1 MTSRAVF
8 SRAVSSRVVSQPRR
22 TPVLRRRSL
31 AALLTVPGA
40 LLLTTGCGGPA
51 PVPTS
56 TDIARDPLAALDP
69 AVWNARSA
77 EELRGLSIQGAA
89 EELDS
94 WAELGAEDSVV
105 DSARDLLTTFVGAA
119 YLAPGDLRGL
129 DDEAAHDH
137 IAKNAPEFWQ
147 DGLRTAWDEGN
158 RLFYAV
164 ALAEPFRTVGR
175 PALAADWH
183 RTEHEEGPALALGA
197 TIAWTALNTETRAVG
212 VFAYRLGILAQ
223 IAADGSADDAAIRL
237 TIHGLDGCGIADHEG
252 LLVPALADD
261 EKHRE
266 VQQATQDEVLASPHI
281 PLEDL
286 LDDGSP
292 LFAGDD
298 ITYVTCD

>member
-1 MTSRAVF
+1 M
-8 SRAVSSRVVSQPRR
+8 
-22 TPVLRRRSL
+22 RRRSL

-40 LLLTTGCGGPA
+40 LLLATGCGGPR

-56 TDIARDPLAALDP
+56 TAVARDPLASLDP

-77 EELRGLSIQGAA
+77 EELRGLSIHGAA
-89 EELDS
+89 EDLEG
-94 WAELGAEDSVV
+94 WADLGADDSVL
-105 DSARDLLTTFVGAA
+105 DSARDLLITYLSAA
-119 YLAPGDLRGL
+119 YLAPEDLRGL

-137 IAKNAPEFWQ
+137 IARNSPQFWRN
-147 DGLRTAWDEGN
+147 GLRAAWDDGN
-158 RLFYAV
+158 RLFYAI

-197 TIAWTALNTETRAVG
+197 TIAWSAIDTETRAVG
-212 VFAYRLGILAQ
+212 LFAYRLGILAR
-223 IAADGSADDAAIRL
+223 IAEDGSAADATIRL
-237 TIHGLDGCGIADHEG
+237 TIHGLDGCGIAEHEG

-261 EKHRE
+261 EQHRA
-266 VQQATQDEVLASPHI
+266 VQKATREKVLASPRL

-286 LDDGSP
+286 LDQDST

-298 ITYVTCD
+298 LTYVTCD